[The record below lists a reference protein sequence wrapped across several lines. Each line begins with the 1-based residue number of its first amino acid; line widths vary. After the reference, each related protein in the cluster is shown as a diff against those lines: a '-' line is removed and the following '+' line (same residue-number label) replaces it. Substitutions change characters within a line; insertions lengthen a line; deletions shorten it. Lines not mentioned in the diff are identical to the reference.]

1 MSTQIF
7 VNLPVSDLV
16 RSVAFYEAV
25 GFRVDDRMR
34 GDEAVGMVVDEDVFV
49 MLLTT
54 PFYERFTT
62 RRVADAHATSQVI
75 VAVSAE
81 SDEAVDALA
90 DRAVAAGAEPGTYA
104 MEVPGMHGRAFSDPD
119 GHQWEVVHTDPGFF
133 G

>member
-1 MSTQIF
+1 MSTQVF
-7 VNLPVSDLV
+7 VNLPVTDLA

-25 GFRVDDRMR
+25 GFRVDERMR
-34 GDEAVGMVVDEDVFV
+34 DDAAVGMVVDDGVYV

-62 RRVADAHATSQVI
+62 RRVADAHDTSQVI
-75 VAVSAE
+75 IAISAD

-90 DRAVAAGAEPGTYA
+90 DRAVAAGAEPGTYGA
-104 MEVPGMHGRAFSDPD
+104 EMPGMHGRAFSDPD
-119 GHQWEVVHTDPGFF
+119 GHQWEVLHTDPGFF

>member
-7 VNLPVSDLV
+7 VNLPVTDLD

-34 GDEAVGMVVDEDVFV
+34 DDAAVGMVVDEGVYV
-49 MLLTT
+49 MLLTH

-62 RRVADAHATSQVI
+62 RRVADAHETSQVI
-75 VAVSAE
+75 VCISA
-81 SDEAVDALA
+81 DDDAAVDALA
-90 DRAVAAGAEPGTYA
+90 DRAVAAGAEAGTFGSE
-104 MEVPGMHGRAFSDPD
+104 MPGMHGRAFADPD
-119 GHQWEVVHTDPGFF
+119 GHQWEVLHTDPGLF

>member
-7 VNLPVSDLV
+7 VNLPVTDLD

-25 GFRVDDRMR
+25 GFSVVEAMRDDAAVGMRVDD
-34 GDEAVGMVVDEDVFV
+34 GVHV

-75 VAVSAE
+75 VAISAGSAE
-81 SDEAVDALA
+81 DVDALA
-90 DRAVAAGAEPGTYA
+90 DRAVAAGAEPADYG
-104 MEVPGMHGRAFSDPD
+104 MEVPGMHGRAFADPD
-119 GHQWEVVHTDPGFF
+119 GHQWEVLHTDPGFF